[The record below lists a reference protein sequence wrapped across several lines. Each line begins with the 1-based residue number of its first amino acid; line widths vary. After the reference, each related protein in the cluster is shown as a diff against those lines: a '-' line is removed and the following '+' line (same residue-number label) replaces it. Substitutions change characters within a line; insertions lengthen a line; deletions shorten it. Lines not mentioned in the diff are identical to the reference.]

1 MTPELTKNIIEVAL
15 FAAGRP
21 LSIDN
26 LLALFDEKSVRADRG
41 AIRAALDDLR
51 EECTDKGLELKE
63 VASGFRF
70 QIKQEYAEWIG
81 RLWAER
87 PTRYSRALLETLAL
101 IAYRQPITRAEIE
114 DVRGVGMS
122 SSIMKTLLEREWIRV
137 LGHREVPGRP
147 AMYGTTRK
155 FLDYFN
161 LKNLAELPPLEDIR
175 STHNIQED
183 LFVEAADAG
192 ASVEGEGAAASPEE
206 MAESTEVVAEQN

>member
-1 MTPELTKNIIEVAL
+1 MTPELTKNIVEVAL

-26 LLALFDEKSVRADRG
+26 LLALFDEKSVRPERG
-41 AIRAALDDLR
+41 AIRAALDAIQ
-51 EECTDKGLELKE
+51 EECTEKGLELRE

-114 DVRGVGMS
+114 DIRGVGMS
-122 SSIMKTLLEREWIRV
+122 SSIMKTLQE
-137 LGHREVPGRP
+137 
-147 AMYGTTRK
+147 K
-155 FLDYFN
+155 FGSDPRFHLVSFSLDGGYDTPETLTDFT
-161 LKNLAELPPLEDIR
+161 K
-175 STHNIQED
+175 THGI
-183 LFVEAADAG
+183 G
-192 ASVEGEGAAASPEE
+192 GE
-206 MAESTEVVAEQN
+206 N

>member
-1 MTPELTKNIIEVAL
+1 MSPELTKNIVEVAL

-26 LLALFDEKSVRADRG
+26 LLALFDEKSVRPERG
-41 AIRAALDDLR
+41 AIRAALDAIQ
-51 EECTDKGLELKE
+51 EECTEKGLELRE

-114 DVRGVGMS
+114 DIRGVGMS

-161 LKNLAELPPLEDIR
+161 LKNLAELPPLAAIPTEH
-175 STHNIQED
+175 TIQKD
-183 LFVEAADAG
+183 LFVEAEAVDAG
-192 ASVEGEGAAASPEE
+192 ASVEGEEGTVSSPEG
-206 MAESTEVVAEQN
+206 MAESAG

>member
-1 MTPELTKNIIEVAL
+1 M
-15 FAAGRP
+15 
-21 LSIDN
+21 
-26 LLALFDEKSVRADRG
+26 RADRG
-41 AIRAALDDLR
+41 AIRAALDALR

>member
-1 MTPELTKNIIEVAL
+1 MTPELTKNVIEVAL

-26 LLALFDEKSVRADRG
+26 LSALFDEKSVRPDRA
-41 AIRAALDDLR
+41 AIRAALDALK
-51 EECTDKGLELKE
+51 EECAHKGLELKE

-161 LKNLAELPPLEDIR
+161 LKNLAELPPLAELRPED
-175 STHNIQED
+175 TIQED

-192 ASVEGEGAAASPEE
+192 PSLEVEVVSPAE
-206 MAESTEVVAEQN
+206 MTESTEVVVEQN